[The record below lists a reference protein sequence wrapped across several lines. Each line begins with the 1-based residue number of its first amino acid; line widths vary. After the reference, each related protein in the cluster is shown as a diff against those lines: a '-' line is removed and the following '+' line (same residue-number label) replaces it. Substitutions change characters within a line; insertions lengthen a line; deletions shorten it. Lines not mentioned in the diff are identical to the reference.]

1 MLLLPSKTLPEGEQ
15 WLYEL
20 KLDGWRGIAVKNGD
34 SVRLHSRHKTDLTKR
49 FPRIVAALK
58 ALPATSFVL
67 DGEIVCLDLDGRPCF
82 QDLQR
87 LGHGKDRFLFY
98 YAFDLMHL
106 EGQSLIHLPLWER
119 KQMLAAALRMAP
131 EGLRLSQSFECAPAD
146 LIASV
151 KAHKL
156 EGIVAKQKESKYQP
170 GKRSGKWVKFKTYQE
185 AEFLIGGFL
194 PSDDGF
200 SALAVGFMRD
210 GQFHYAAK
218 VEAYLYRTMKSS
230 LLPKL
235 IKNRVNDCP
244 FAHIP
249 QKEAGDS
256 WSAGLTRE
264 EIKEFIWLK
273 PTEKA
278 EIRFIEWTRAGYL
291 RQARLGSI
299 L

>member
-131 EGLRLSQSFECAPAD
+131 EGLRLSQCFECAPAD
-146 LIASV
+146 LITSV

-156 EGIVAKQKESKYQP
+156 EGIVAKQEESKYEP
-170 GKRSGKWVKFKTYQE
+170 GKRSGKWVK
-185 AEFLIGGFL
+185 
-194 PSDDGF
+194 
-200 SALAVGFMRD
+200 
-210 GQFHYAAK
+210 
-218 VEAYLYRTMKSS
+218 
-230 LLPKL
+230 
-235 IKNRVNDCP
+235 
-244 FAHIP
+244 
-249 QKEAGDS
+249 
-256 WSAGLTRE
+256 
-264 EIKEFIWLK
+264 
-273 PTEKA
+273 
-278 EIRFIEWTRAGYL
+278 
-291 RQARLGSI
+291 
-299 L
+299 